1 MLKPL
6 MFVRIVLFCVPSM
19 ATAQSQLEATK
30 SSTTPAPIT
39 VPNGTPIILRF
50 AQPLVGVPQFN
61 PSNPIA
67 HANKGDLVSLVVAT
81 DIRVNGIVVV
91 RKGGLAQATVM
102 KANEPDWQYSDS
114 GLELR
119 FDWVKSING
128 QEIPL
133 MHKQNGKKSTKFPV
147 ILFST
152 RTGNHLLT
160 GFTWE
165 HRSLADGLREAV
177 KVKSHQ
183 QWTVIPTGTR
193 AKAYVHGDIP
203 LDGAAVQSAAA
214 ELPAPNPTATVTIY
228 REKGPKDQLPH
239 VVCDEKDFGPLADWQ
254 YFVVEWNPGKHTC
267 AVANADFSDFTVSA
281 GEEYYLQLHHSGMSG
296 KWQITMA
303 DYAAGEDAIT
313 YSEPVGQI
321 STEPLTHP

>member
-1 MLKPL
+1 MLKRLP
-6 MFVRIVLFCVPSM
+6 FAWIVLFCFPAVLTP
-19 ATAQSQLEATK
+19 QSPVETGK
-30 SSTTPAPIT
+30 DPAARAAIT

-61 PSNPIA
+61 PQNPIA
-67 HANKGDLVSLVVAT
+67 HAKKGDLVSLVVAA
-81 DIRVNGIVVV
+81 DFRVNGVIVV

-152 RTGNHLLT
+152 HTGNHLLT
-160 GFTWE
+160 GFSWE
-165 HRSLADGLREAV
+165 HRSLSDGLREAL

-193 AKAYVHGDIP
+193 TKAYVHGDIP
-203 LDGAAVQSAAA
+203 LDPAAVQSALA

-239 VVCDEKDFGPLADWQ
+239 VICDEKDLGTIADWQ
-254 YFVVEWNPGKHTC
+254 YFVVELDPGKHACRPDTG
-267 AVANADFSDFTVSA
+267 DSSDFTLSP
-281 GEEYYLQLHHSGMSG
+281 GEEYYLQLHHSAMSG
-296 KWQITMA
+296 KWQISIA

-313 YSEPVGQI
+313 FSELVGQT
-321 STEPLTHP
+321 SPQSLTHP